1 MIGNLHI
8 AALHHFYEMNDVEL
22 RWNKIKSFKDEFYNV
37 VEDRPYIREEIKLL
51 VDRADLRNKAIILL
65 MASSGLRIDAIAEL
79 RFRDLEPIDKY
90 NFYKITVYK
99 KSSQNT

>member
-1 MIGNLHI
+1 
-8 AALHHFYEMNDVEL
+8 
-22 RWNKIKSFKDEFYNV
+22 
-37 VEDRPYIREEIKLL
+37 
-51 VDRADLRNKAIILL
+51 